1 MCATF
6 RASFIAPITNRE
18 VQSTIADIQ
27 CPVTGLA
34 LLALTTIT
42 VMPPI
47 IMAMVTKGIA
57 AIGGAAFA
65 AAAYSTRA
73 WETDSNEDNETLEI
87 AEESSTDEMIQP
99 ETVSIEIS
107 DPVTADIAYTI
118 DPLSPAE
125 SEAIDMASTE
135 NDEIVIEDIEY
146 PDEGDIFQSDM
157 QDVMDWVAGETMD
170 IPLLDNAIYSDDTI
184 VEDSQLFSI

>member
-1 MCATF
+1 MEKKQLKVSESEYAKNLGVA
-6 RASFIAPITNRE
+6 AS
-18 VQSTIADIQ
+18 
-27 CPVTGLA
+27 TG
-34 LLALTTIT
+34 
-42 VMPPI
+42 
-47 IMAMVTKGIA
+47 A

-73 WETDSNEDNETLEI
+73 WEV
-87 AEESSTDEMIQP
+87 IQP

>member
-1 MCATF
+1 MYK
-6 RASFIAPITNRE
+6 R
-18 VQSTIADIQ
+18 Q
-27 CPVTGLA
+27 
-34 LLALTTIT
+34 
-42 VMPPI
+42 
-47 IMAMVTKGIA
+47 

-87 AEESSTDEMIQP
+87 TEESSTDEMIQP